1 MPPPLRRRIF
11 FSLVPFGSP
20 SQVFF
25 SGEFCFNSF
34 RGRFMLGQRRTAT
47 HAGCA
52 ISHSNPPYPHAQLTT
67 HMSSAICTCVTVPP
81 DSHMWTDRT
90 DSMRVLRGALEAH
103 RIFVHAWSR
112 RRLCCPASLC
122 IMHDSLVC
130 LYVHLCGPC
139 VSRAARRLTMAT
151 EPPAMIITIVVSRD

>member
-34 RGRFMLGQRRTAT
+34 RGRFILGQRRTAT

-52 ISHSNPPYPHAQLTT
+52 FSHSNPPCPHTQLTI
-67 HMSSAICTCVTVPP
+67 HMSSAICTCVTVPL

-90 DSMRVLRGALEAH
+90 DSTRVLLGALAAQK
-103 RIFVHAWSR
+103 IFVHACSR
-112 RRLCCPASLC
+112 GRLCRTASRT
-122 IMHDSLVC
+122 IMDASFIC
-130 LYVHLCGPC
+130 MYVYLCGPC
-139 VSRAARRLTMAT
+139 VSRAAGSLTMAT